1 MVKKLLKEDK
11 VWLPSVKWLV
21 SVLMIIYVVLI
32 IGFFITNYF
41 LKPYMRD
48 IPQEI
53 TPWLN
58 SSFGKSNQNVSNQK

>member
-21 SVLMIIYVVLI
+21 NVLIIIYVILI

-58 SSFGKSNQNVSNQK
+58 SSGNFSQNVSNQK

>member
-21 SVLMIIYVVLI
+21 SVLMIIYVILI

-58 SSFGKSNQNVSNQK
+58 SSGNFSQNVSNQK

>member
-11 VWLPSVKWLV
+11 VWLPSLQWLIK
-21 SVLMIIYVVLI
+21 VLIIIYVVI
-32 IGFFITNYF
+32 IVIFFVTNYF

-48 IPQEI
+48 IPKEI